1 MVCKMALF
9 RGVLLWLGLSLALG
23 TGVSVAT
30 EGKAADANAPA
41 GKTADKKASETRTA
55 VPRLTAAEIVDK
67 HVLARGGLQAWRGVQ
82 ALAVSGRL
90 EAGSGDSLARSLRAA
105 RAGRGSDLRR
115 AQADATAAEKAESDK
130 QVELPY
136 RLEMKRP
143 NKSRVEVEFS
153 GKTAVQVYDGKS
165 GWKLRPFLNRNDAEP
180 FTAEEAES
188 EEQRAPLEGPLV
200 DYAAKGTKVELEKIE
215 PVEGHDAYKLKLTM
229 KDGRVQ
235 HVWIDAQNFLD
246 VKIDGSPRRFDGRMR
261 DVWIYQRDFR
271 PVQGL
276 MVPFVLETA
285 VDGVRQTHKMMVEKV
300 AVNPK
305 LDDTRF
311 AKPGA

>member
-1 MVCKMALF
+1 MECKVALF
-9 RGVLLWLGLSLALG
+9 RGALVWLGLSLTLG
-23 TGVSVAT
+23 TGVGFAA
-30 EGKAADANAPA
+30 EGKTAESKAPA
-41 GKTADKKASETRTA
+41 GKTADRKASETRTA

-67 HVLARGGLQAWRGVQ
+67 HVAARGGLQAWRGVR
-82 ALAVSGRL
+82 AVAVDGRL
-90 EAGSGDSLARSLRAA
+90 EAGSGDSLARSLKAA
-105 RAGRGSDLRR
+105 RAGRGADLRK
-115 AQADATAAEKAESDK
+115 AQAEAAAAEKADSGK
-130 QVELPY
+130 QVELPF

-143 NKSRVEVEFS
+143 NKTRVEIDFA
-153 GKTAVQVYDGKS
+153 GKTAVQVYDGRN
-165 GWKLRPFLNRNDAEP
+165 GWKLRPFLNRNDVEP
-180 FTAEEAES
+180 FTAEEAKS
-188 EEQRAPLEGPLV
+188 EAQRAPVEGPLV

-215 PVEGHDAYKLKLTM
+215 PVEGRDAYKLKLTM

-235 HVWIDAQNFLD
+235 HVWIDAQSFLD

-261 DVWIYQRDFR
+261 DVWVYQRDFR

-285 VDGVRQTHKMMVEKV
+285 VDGVRQTHKMTVEKV

-311 AKPGA
+311 AKPGV